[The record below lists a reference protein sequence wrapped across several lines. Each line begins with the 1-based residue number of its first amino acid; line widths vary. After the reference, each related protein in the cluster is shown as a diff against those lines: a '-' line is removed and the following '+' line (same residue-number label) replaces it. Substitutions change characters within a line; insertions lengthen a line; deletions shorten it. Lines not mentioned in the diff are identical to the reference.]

1 MGLEVT
7 AGARSSA
14 PTPAEPMPH
23 PDRSAPSGAPRAEL
37 SRNRLGELAGAR
49 PGRRAGLATGF
60 AVVAVL
66 VVQVVLAAYYWMSDP
81 APSVAL
87 TPVWDAPVVVLL
99 LAGFAALGLGRQR
112 WAERTLVVALTV
124 IAFAYFLIGLGQGF
138 ALREFGYDVV
148 LRLHI
153 AYVPELFRMM
163 YNAEPIGWFVLYM
176 ALLALGVTAIV
187 AVIHLALRHL
197 VRYPRGDRRRQVG
210 LAAGVV
216 AATAL
221 GAAVVGV
228 NGPISA
234 EAYTQLDLA
243 LNLGKR
249 IDATARGLEIE
260 AAPLRN
266 ASPFARRGAAR
277 PTILLFVVESYGA
290 VLFSDPDLADFPGWL
305 AGQGD
310 ALTRAGYHVAS
321 KQMSAPVF
329 GGSSWLAGT
338 SLMCGVRIHNQKR
351 FKGLMASGVRC
362 LPAFMNEAGYRTVVA
377 AGNIKFHDADYE
389 RRVPFEQYYIREDFG
404 YRGPRMGWSFVPDQ
418 YVIDFVHRREIEPR
432 LAGGAAA
439 ERPLLVAYFL
449 TTSHHPWS
457 VVPPIVSDWSKIGDG
472 SIYSSLQ
479 AREFEDNLFVAGTAY
494 KPAYQATIE
503 YSIQTIVS
511 YLERLPADDRSVIL
525 ILGDHQP
532 RRPVARIKGDPWTV
546 PIHVVGR
553 DPAVLERFARVG
565 FRPGIA
571 PAADKQPSGLEEF
584 LAEVFTAY
592 GGKVIRR

>member
-1 MGLEVT
+1 MGREVKPG
-7 AGARSSA
+7 AGSSP
-14 PTPAEPMPH
+14 PTPAEPMAH
-23 PDRSAPSGAPRAEL
+23 PDGS
-37 SRNRLGELAGAR
+37 SR
-49 PGRRAGLATGF
+49 GRRAALATGL
-60 AVVAVL
+60 AVVAAL

-87 TPVWDAPVVVLL
+87 TPVWDAPIVVLL
-99 LAGFAALGLGRQR
+99 LVGFAALGLGRRR
-112 WAERTLVVALTV
+112 WAERALVIGLTV

-163 YNAEPIGWFVLYM
+163 YNAEPIGWFVFYM
-176 ALLALGVTAIV
+176 ALLALGVAAIV
-187 AVIHLALRHL
+187 ALIYLSLRHL

-221 GAAVVGV
+221 GAIVAGV
-228 NGPISA
+228 NGPVSA

-243 LNLGKR
+243 LHLGKR

-266 ASPFARRGAAR
+266 ASPFARRGAER
-277 PTILLFVVESYGA
+277 PTILVFVVESYGA
-290 VLFSDPDLADFPGWL
+290 VLFSDPDFADYPGWL

-310 ALTRAGYHVAS
+310 ALARAGYRVAS
-321 KQMSAPVF
+321 RQMTSPVF

-351 FKGLMASGVRC
+351 FKGLMASSVRC
-362 LPAFMNEAGYRTVVA
+362 LPAFMNDAGYRTVVA

-389 RRVPFEQYYIREDFG
+389 RRLPFEQYYIRDDFG

-418 YVIDFVHRREIEPR
+418 YVIDFVHRREIAPR

-439 ERPLLVAYFL
+439 AQPLLVAYFL

-457 VVPPIVSDWSKIGDG
+457 VVPPIVPDWSKVGDG
-472 SIYSSLQ
+472 SIYNGLQ
-479 AREFEDNLFVAGTAY
+479 AREFKNNQFVAGTAY
-494 KPAYQATIE
+494 KPAYEATIE
-503 YSIQTIVS
+503 YSIETIVS
-511 YLERLPADDRSVIL
+511 YLSKLPADDRSVVI

-546 PIHVVGR
+546 PIHVVSR
-553 DPAVLERFARVG
+553 DLAALERFATIG
-565 FRPGIA
+565 FRPGT
-571 PAADKQPSGLEEF
+571 AAAATKDPSGLEEF
-584 LAEVFTAY
+584 LAQLFTAY
-592 GGKVIRR
+592 GGEVGGR